1 VEVVVAEGVN
11 IRRFTW
17 VNPAGQPVATSGGMT
32 ADEVKLNL
40 GQKVSRPDLAPIAA
54 RAPVEFI
61 SPTSSSENLR
71 LAVPAA
77 ANPYATPTGPK
88 HDHMMIR
95 KTLTRS
101 GGEVAKQLLGILK
114 APPATLAKESVD
126 NMKNSLT
133 REHAMLALL
142 DKHNKLQ
149 EMVYSRI
156 IGRQEA

>member
-1 VEVVVAEGVN
+1 VAEAGN

-17 VNPAGQPVATSGGMT
+17 VNPAGQAVAPAGGMT

-40 GQKVSRPDLAPIAA
+40 GQKLTRPDLAPMAA
-54 RAPVEFI
+54 RGPVEFI
-61 SPTSSSENLR
+61 SPTTNSEVLR

-77 ANPYATPTGPK
+77 ANPYATPVGPK

-101 GGEVAKQLLGILK
+101 GSEVSRQLVGLLK
-114 APPATLAKESVD
+114 SPPASLPKESVD
-126 NMKNSLT
+126 NMKASLT
-133 REHAMLALL
+133 REHAMLTLL
-142 DKHNKLQ
+142 ERHNKLQ
-149 EMVYSRI
+149 EMIYSRL